1 MLRNISVLFIFILNV
16 ISFTAKADGISLNKS
31 RIIFNASS
39 KSQTVV
45 LHNDSKSPFLVQA
58 SVGESPEGKASDKFI
73 VTPPLFR
80 VNAGAEYTVRIMPN
94 DFSSLP
100 ADRESIFFFKAR
112 AIPPVRSSE
121 NDNNKADLVF
131 ITSIVIKLHYRPE
144 SLTEPDNQIFSQVHV
159 SGKNNQWFLEN
170 PTPYYLTVID
180 LTINGTQQSGSI
192 ILPPKDRVQIHSA
205 HSVGTANWR
214 IINDYGGTTDKFS
227 FTGTL

>member
-1 MLRNISVLFIFILNV
+1 MFRNIAVFFIFVLNI
-16 ISFTAKADGISLNKS
+16 ISFTAGADGISLSKS
-31 RIIFNASS
+31 RIIFNAGS

-45 LHNDSKSPFLVQA
+45 LYNDSKSPFLVQA

-80 VNAGAEYTVRIMPN
+80 INAGAEYTVRIMPN

-100 ADRESIFFFKAR
+100 ADRESMFFFKAR
-112 AIPPVRSSE
+112 AIPPASSSK
-121 NDNNKADLVF
+121 NDDNKADLVF

-144 SLTEPDNQIFSQVHV
+144 LLAELDNAIFRRINMTE
-159 SGKNNQWFLEN
+159 KNNKWYLEN

-180 LTINGTQQSGSI
+180 LTINGETQSGSI
-192 ILPPKDRVQIHSA
+192 ILPPEDKILIRSNQPVR
-205 HSVGTANWR
+205 TAEWR

-227 FTGTL
+227 FPGAL